1 MGIKRRMIG
10 CGNQSA
16 ADMLL
21 PQRLFPQ
28 AITYKCNFTKIMP
41 SCLIPAPFQAASTR
55 NLTQLLFLPVL
66 AGRRA
71 DARRG
76 PRGDRQQPESG
87 AAAGGQVQGG
97 PLRLRRTQLGG
108 PRTEQPS
115 PTQDQ
120 V

>member
-1 MGIKRRMIG
+1 
-10 CGNQSA
+10 
-16 ADMLL
+16 
-21 PQRLFPQ
+21 
-28 AITYKCNFTKIMP
+28 MP
-41 SCLIPAPFQAASTR
+41 SYVILVSGTR
-55 NLTQLLFLPVL
+55 NLTHLSAPALF

-76 PRGDRQQPESG
+76 PRGDREQPEPG
-87 AAAGGQVQGG
+87 AAAGGQGQGG
-97 PLRLRRTQLGG
+97 PLRLRRAQLGG